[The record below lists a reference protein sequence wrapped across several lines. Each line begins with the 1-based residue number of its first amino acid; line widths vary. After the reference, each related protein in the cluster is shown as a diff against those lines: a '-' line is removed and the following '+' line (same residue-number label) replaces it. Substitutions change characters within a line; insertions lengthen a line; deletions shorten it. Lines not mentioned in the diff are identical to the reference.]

1 MRPTP
6 QIKTTR
12 PVRDRPAACAC
23 AALALALPVLLSTA
37 PAAASEAGNP
47 FAPASPAAPSAVK
60 QASGAGKATGTSP
73 TSAAGAGKAAAR
85 APGVGKVSTAT
96 TPAKGAII
104 PSQVAPAKTTTA
116 STSTSTQESSSGT
129 STSEI
134 LGLVAAGL
142 LLGGIAFMILRDARS
157 VAPVTEGL
165 VTGGTRNP
173 EGRLRKRRAQ
183 AKAARLQRKRHRKR

>member
-12 PVRDRPAACAC
+12 PIRDRPAACAC
-23 AALALALPVLLSTA
+23 VVLALALPVLLPA
-37 PAAASEAGNP
+37 AAAAASEVGNP
-47 FAPASPAAPSAVK
+47 FAPASPAAPSAAK
-60 QASGAGKATGTSP
+60 QASGAGKAASTSP
-73 TSAAGAGKAAAR
+73 TSAAAAAKTAAR

-96 TPAKGAII
+96 TPKGAIL
-104 PSQVAPAKTTTA
+104 PSQVTAAKTTTTA

-129 STSEI
+129 NTSEI
-134 LGLVAAGL
+134 LALVAGGL
-142 LLGGIAFMILRDARS
+142 LLVGIAYMILRDARS

-165 VTGGTRNP
+165 ATGGTRNP